1 MTMAGFICVR
11 AGTNFRMLGIEKV
24 VGLKGCDSV
33 NPDHV
38 QILVEYL
45 PKYLVSYLSGVIK
58 G

>member
-1 MTMAGFICVR
+1 MW
-11 AGTNFRMLGIEKV
+11 
-24 VGLKGCDSV
+24 GLKGCDSV

-45 PKYLVSYLSGVIK
+45 PKYFVSYLSGVIK